1 MAPTDPITDKEP
13 TGQATFSRR
22 SRGGAYGIRGFHYQ
36 HVYGMLLAIK
46 SYFRLFD
53 LEKIVPEGSDD
64 YEIHTSQGLILI
76 DTKTTDE
83 QGNPRTLK
91 RDAESLKEIW
101 NKATRDRIS
110 VYEFHL
116 VLNRGHK
123 SYNLSNGKKPVILS
137 DHKNF
142 RDILDDET
150 KFDQSYIIVEEDP
163 FSHAVRLVS
172 TKLNVLN
179 AIANIVCSQVT
190 HQIIAAAISN
200 RHRSPTH
207 EASLSNE
214 DIRKVIT
221 DVLHVCQ
228 NKNVEK
234 LLGTGELKECDFTP
248 APANPKLLLNVD
260 VRLGHVT
267 SGQVIQQDHVV
278 ESLKDQLESSRR
290 CFIVGPSGLGKSA
303 LMWQV
308 VASTRDKVL
317 WYEVSTKSE
326 FDASALTKFL
336 RSASHKQLVGFVID
350 DVGSGKSGVLDQ
362 LILNTQGNENV
373 WILGSI
379 RVEDLVLSTNVKMV
393 STFHYRPNIDLAE
406 AVFERLNAKG
416 LAKNSNWRDAWKR
429 SDPLLME
436 YIYLLTNENSL
447 REVVFDQIQ
456 SRLVGDETTRRR
468 REDELDVLRT
478 VLPVVAFGG
487 RVDFATLRA
496 MFRNESSDSKFGR
509 FPAIDHRTEIQSASD
524 YRLARALAVLTDE
537 LVSRDRNNDEVFGLH
552 DLRTEASIEALITLG
567 CLSRKD
573 LADTAIKYANINTI
587 EHVSFR
593 VISDGLMT
601 KDEIVKTPS
610 RLEIRDEDVI
620 DYWTKI
626 GTGIYRGL
634 LQEVVNGWYNKK
646 FLKSDFPP
654 SLATAVVF
662 SPPFSQEVKN
672 QESEADVLPQDIKDS
687 AQILS
692 YLLFEK
698 IDSIL
703 LPHLIITG
711 ILNSFRLHGS
721 KLHPNQINE
730 ALSVLVGL
738 KLDEEYLKQLKK
750 LKFNFRSFC
759 IFDVAVI
766 LDTALAISPEVQEA
780 WIDSYEMLSTE
791 RPLVSRLLDETL
803 FALPI
808 IVTEGD
814 KGSMVQGNFADC
826 ILLANSL
833 QIESADTEVE
843 EIGNGRNHDVETL
856 TITSL
861 DDQDGSNIAIHRENA
876 RDIDLTE
883 VMKVHWDRI
892 KSLISKVKHFSSNL
906 IDINGNVSQY
916 QESFEIENDSST
928 LAMNKHSEIVVRAI
942 ERNYRANDWMS
953 FLKKEENLL
962 HRLLELCLEHLD
974 RMTLGINCYDDKMKE
989 FIELTDRA
997 DSLLPPDRKSDKDDA
1012 PFNYSSH
1019 LKSVVKMIGYTL
1031 FRRLYNL
1038 PSSSDEI
1045 AADVTRAIRDLQEI
1059 ADEPWELS
1067 SYIPERL
1074 FVNINMFLDTIR
1086 KVALEANRIGS
1097 NPLRQ
1102 LIEISDDSH
1111 DRAFSIRFQKA
1122 VNDFN
1127 SYLDDRQQ
1135 NIEKALNRLVPHAK
1149 VIRSEYEP
1157 NIEFHT
1163 RHVIQ
1168 LPFTEFS
1175 EWTKWFTNASSIVKE
1190 LSEIFRSKED
1200 FSIIPVIKGQF
1211 GVGYRWEHRLET
1223 LRTARI
1229 QETGETSLELNRFLF
1244 PNKVLFNDVNY
1255 LPDIQNL
1262 TVYEDFVNLCGV
1274 NSFIF
1279 GNFDGSRSLEKEF
1292 EVHDEAVIALRKSY
1306 SEFRPTVERVNNKA
1320 LVWLCKQIELVLE
1333 GHNLTNSVH
1342 EHVDHNQL
1350 ITGFAEVIWR
1360 KTIG

>member
-1 MAPTDPITDKEP
+1 MSTTDPITDKEP
-13 TGQATFSRR
+13 TEQATFSRR

-36 HVYGMLLAIK
+36 HVYGMLLAVK
-46 SYFRLFD
+46 SYFGLFE

-64 YEIHTSQGLILI
+64 YEVHTSQGMILI
-76 DTKTTDE
+76 DTKTSDE
-83 QGNPRTLK
+83 QGNPRTVK

-110 VYEFHL
+110 VNEFQL

-123 SYNLSNGKKPVILS
+123 SYNLSNSRKAVNLT

-172 TKLNVLN
+172 KKLNVLS

-190 HQIIAAAISN
+190 HRIIDAAISN

-207 EASLSNE
+207 EASLSKE
-214 DIRKVIT
+214 EIRKVIT
-221 DVLHVCQ
+221 NILHVCQ
-228 NKNVEK
+228 NDKVEK
-234 LLGTGELKECDFTP
+234 LLRTGQLRECDYTP
-248 APANPKLLLNVD
+248 APVNAKLFLNVD

-267 SGQVIQQDHVV
+267 SGQVIQQDLVV
-278 ESLKDQLESSRR
+278 ESLQDQLESSRS

-308 VASTRDKVL
+308 VASTRHKVC

-336 RSASHKQLVGFVID
+336 RAASHNQQIGFVID

-379 RVEDLVLSTNVKMV
+379 RVEDLRLSTNVKMV
-393 STFHYRPNIDLAE
+393 STFHYRPDINLA
-406 AVFERLNAKG
+406 AAIFKKLNENG
-416 LAKNSNWRDAWKR
+416 LAKNSNWRDAWKS

-436 YIYLLTNENSL
+436 YMYLLTNETSL

-478 VLPVVAFGG
+478 VLPVVSLGG

-496 MFRNESSDSKFGR
+496 MFRNESSNSKFGR
-509 FPAIDHRTEIQSASD
+509 FPAIDHRTEIQSTSD

-537 LVSRDRNNDEVFGLH
+537 LVSRDRDNDEVFGLH
-552 DLRTEASIEALITLG
+552 DIRTKASIEALITLG

-573 LADTAIKYANINTI
+573 LAETAIKYANINTI

-593 VISDGLMT
+593 VISEGLMT
-601 KDEIVKTPS
+601 KDEIVQKPS
-610 RLEIRDEDVI
+610 RLQIRNEDVI

-626 GTGIYRGL
+626 GIGIYRGL

-662 SPPFSQEVKN
+662 SPPFSQEIRN

-721 KLHPNQINE
+721 KLHPKQINE
-730 ALSVLVGL
+730 ALSVLVGI
-738 KLDEEYLKQLKK
+738 KLDEKYLKQLKK

-759 IFDVAVI
+759 IYDVAVI

-780 WIDSYEMLSTE
+780 WIESYERSSVA
-791 RPLVSRLLDETL
+791 RPLVSRLSDETL

-814 KGSMVQGNFADC
+814 NSSMVRGNFADC
-826 ILLANSL
+826 ILLASTQ
-833 QIESADTEVE
+833 QIESTDSEVE
-843 EIGNGRNHDVETL
+843 EIENGRNRHIGTL
-856 TITSL
+856 TVTSI
-861 DDQDGSNIAIHRENA
+861 DGQDVSNIAIHRKNA

-892 KSLISKVKHFSSNL
+892 KSLIPNVKHFTSNL
-906 IDINGNVSQY
+906 IDINGNASQY

-928 LAMNKHSEIVVRAI
+928 LAMKKHSEIVVRAI
-942 ERNYRANDWMS
+942 ERNYFANDWMS
-953 FLKKEENLL
+953 FLEQEEKLL
-962 HRLLELCLEHLD
+962 NRLFELCLEHLD
-974 RMTLGINCYDDKMKE
+974 RMTLGINSYDNKMKE
-989 FIELTDRA
+989 FLELTDRA
-997 DSLLPPDRKSDKDDA
+997 DSLLPPDRKSDKNDDT
-1012 PFNYSSH
+1012 FNYSPP
-1019 LKSVVKMIGYTL
+1019 LKSVVKMIGYPL
-1031 FRRLYNL
+1031 IRRLYFL
-1038 PSSSDEI
+1038 PATFEEIMSDL
-1045 AADVTRAIRDLQEI
+1045 ATSLRDLQRVR
-1059 ADEPWELS
+1059 DEPWELS
-1067 SYIPERL
+1067 SFNPAQILDSIEE
-1074 FVNINMFLDTIR
+1074 FLKTIR
-1086 KVALEANRIGS
+1086 KIALEANRTGS

-1102 LIEISDDSH
+1102 LIESFDDSQ
-1111 DRAFSIRFQKA
+1111 DRAFSILTRKA

-1127 SYLDDRQQ
+1127 SYLEERQQ
-1135 NIEKALNRLVPHAK
+1135 NIKKSLNMLFPNATVTL
-1149 VIRSEYEP
+1149 SEYEP

-1163 RHVIQ
+1163 KYVIQ
-1168 LPFTEFS
+1168 LPLIYLS
-1175 EWTKWFTNASSIVKE
+1175 EWTTWFTNASSIVKK
-1190 LSEIFRSKED
+1190 LSEIFDPKED
-1200 FSIIPVIKGQF
+1200 FSIIPVINDKY
-1211 GVGYRWEHRLET
+1211 GVAYRWERQLEIMRLK
-1223 LRTARI
+1223 RI
-1229 QETGETSLELNRFLF
+1229 EKTGEIFLERNRFLL
-1244 PNKVLFNDVNY
+1244 PNKIPFENGDYAPAV
-1255 LPDIQNL
+1255 PNL
-1262 TVYEDFVNLCGV
+1262 TVYEDFIRLCSV

-1279 GNFDGSRSLEKEF
+1279 GKYDGSHNLDKEF
-1292 EVHDEAVIALRKSY
+1292 DIRNLAVAKLENSY
-1306 SEFRPTVERVNNKA
+1306 SEFRPFVESTNNKA
-1320 LVWLCKQIELVLE
+1320 LFNLCRSIEQVLSGRNIMNRVLDGIDPDQLVA
-1333 GHNLTNSVH
+1333 
-1342 EHVDHNQL
+1342 
-1350 ITGFAEVIWR
+1350 GFAEVIWR
-1360 KTIG
+1360 NSST